1 MRRLAILLCVL
12 LTVLPGSALAAKKK
26 PLHVLIVQSEDAYAQ
41 AQALTD
47 ALRRAVLLSDEYTPA
62 EGEFSLEVLT
72 LALGCSEPPD
82 ENCLTQI
89 AAKIKSHQFVWGIME
104 RQGKKLVVRM
114 RMWQRGSNGSEVVA
128 RYGPGQDQ
136 DRLTE
141 VAVKLLAR
149 LSGEPSQSSLAEAAA
164 ESADPEP
171 GSEKEPQGDLVIYA
185 GNVDGQIVIDGRAR
199 GKIKNGF
206 AKLALP
212 AGEHEVL
219 IRAAGYYEAIE
230 EVSVEPRRRAE
241 VTLNPELRNRSRS
254 RSSTE
259 QAGGS
264 SGAGWAAIGFGGLLV
279 AGGAYSAIKVKS
291 INEDPEFTNYRAQFP
306 TSQNACREA
315 ERGSERPGT
324 ASAGEI
330 ARMCEQART
339 YEALQ
344 YLFFGLG
351 GVAIGTGAVILLSGG
366 GASSEPPERDH
377 ARRPKIKAEPRV
389 AVGRTSAEVAL
400 HLEF

>member
-1 MRRLAILLCVL
+1 MLCVFL
-12 LTVLPGSALAAKKK
+12 MALPCSALAAKKK

-41 AQALTD
+41 AQALTE
-47 ALRRAVLLSDEYTPA
+47 ALERAVLVSDEYTPA

-82 ENCLTQI
+82 QNCLTQI
-89 AAKIKSHQFVWGIME
+89 AAKIKSRQFVWGIME

-114 RMWQRGSNGSEVVA
+114 RMWERGSNGSEVVA
-128 RYGPGQDQ
+128 RYTESRDQ

-149 LSGEPSQSSLAEAAA
+149 LSGEPVQSSLAEND
-164 ESADPEP
+164 DPEP
-171 GSEKEPQGDLVIYA
+171 EPEGEPQGDLTIYA
-185 GNVDGQIVIDGRAR
+185 GNVDGQIVVDGRAR
-199 GKIKNGF
+199 GKIRNGF

-230 EVSVEPRRRAE
+230 QVSVEPRRRAE
-241 VTLNPELRNRSRS
+241 VTLYPEQRNRPR
-254 RSSTE
+254 RGRDQ
-259 QAGGS
+259 QAGSS

-279 AGGAYSAIKVKS
+279 AGGAYSAIKVRS
-291 INEDPEFTNYRAQFP
+291 INEDPEFTSYRAQFP

-315 ERGSERPGT
+315 ERGAERPGT

-339 YEALQ
+339 YQALQ

-351 GVAIGTGAVILLSGG
+351 GVAIGTGAVILFSGG
-366 GASSEPPERDH
+366 GSSSEPPERDH
-377 ARRPKIKAEPRV
+377 ARRQKIKAEPRV
-389 AVGRTSAEVAL
+389 AVGRTSAEVGL